1 MSTQITTHD
10 KEIARLKRIE
20 GQVRGIIKMIEEK
33 RYCIDILLQL
43 AAVKSALARVEE
55 HILERHISG
64 CVVHA
69 FKGDSKRKKEEKIR
83 EVIEVLG
90 RFRRGK

>member
-1 MSTQITTHD
+1 MSAQITAHE
-10 KEIARLKRIE
+10 KEVVHLRRIE
-20 GQVRGIIKMIEEK
+20 GQIRGIIKMIEEK

-43 AAVKSALARVEE
+43 AAVKSALSRVEE
-55 HILERHISG
+55 HILEKHISG

-69 FKGDSKRKKEEKIR
+69 FKGASKLKKEEKIR
-83 EVIEVLG
+83 EVMEVLG

>member
-1 MSTQITTHD
+1 MSAQITTHD
-10 KEIARLKRIE
+10 KETARLKRIE

-55 HILERHISG
+55 HILEGHIRG
-64 CVVHA
+64 CVVRA
-69 FKGDSKRKKEEKIR
+69 IKGSSRAEKDKKIR
-83 EVIEVLG
+83 EVMEILAQ
-90 RFRRGK
+90 FRRGK